1 MPIRIPNGLPAI
13 SVLQGEQVFVMTE
26 DRAGHQD
33 IRPLD
38 LLFLN
43 LMPKK
48 VNTEIQYMRRLS
60 NTPLQVNITLM
71 RVDDHETRNTPVEHL
86 RTFYRS
92 FEEVEDRNFDGMI
105 VTGAPLDRISFSE
118 VKYWDRLRHIIEW
131 SSAHVT
137 STFFSCWGAAAA
149 LKVFYGLDPVF
160 RNKKLSGIFREYSAR
175 DSMDTLIRGFDDEFL
190 APHSRYIDFTRRFIM
205 ANTDLIILADGPES
219 GVYLAVSPDR
229 RQVYVTGHPEY
240 DATTLA
246 DEYRR
251 DRDAGINPALPENY
265 FPNDDPSL
273 MPRLTWR
280 SHSSILFSNWLNYYV
295 YQTTPYDISSLGP
308 CQR

>member
-13 SVLQGEQVFVMTE
+13 SVLQSEQVFVMTE

-86 RTFYRS
+86 RTFYRA

-105 VTGAPLDRISFSE
+105 VTGAPLDRMPFSE
-118 VKYWDRLRHIIEW
+118 VSYWERLSHIIRW
-131 SSAHVT
+131 SSEHVT

-160 RNKKLSGIFREYSAR
+160 RNKKLSGIFREYSSR

-251 DRDAGINPALPENY
+251 DRDAGIKPSLPENY

-273 MPRLTWR
+273 RPRLTWR
-280 SHSSILFSNWLNYYV
+280 SHSSILFSNWRNYYV
-295 YQTTPYDISSLGP
+295 YQATPYDISSLGP